1 MLSRA
6 SAPRCAD
13 TAIVY
18 PRDYH
23 PRNSCHTS
31 RRATRSPL
39 RGASAGACGQGH
51 EVTGTESCHGDGLF
65 SKDPFPA
72 NVRLIVRLSSRL
84 PAPRPI
90 LPQRY
95 QVWPPALPRQ
105 APWSSQRH
113 TFGASPRPLE
123 AVPSWGTGK
132 FLRTHM
138 TAIPGKVAR
147 FHAVCAAPARPCRM
161 SLPLRAIHSGSCST
175 VTWPAGWQRP
185 ASPRAFP
192 SLRRPAGKSFWKGGA
207 RGGRTFLEK
216 CFATRRIFSKNF
228 RLLQIF
234 RHPPAVFAA

>member
-1 MLSRA
+1 MIHRNCPRPLPYPVMGQFPLKIVFLKIYIIINKVEHLSADSRRPCPSIYNVRRTTEHMPGNKPALPSQCRRVQPCECNA
-6 SAPRCAD
+6 SPRHSHCL
-13 TAIVY
+13 

-23 PRNSCHTS
+23 PRSSWHTS
-31 RRATRSPL
+31 RRGTYPLAT
-39 RGASAGACGQGH
+39 GASAGPAGKGYH
-51 EVTGTESCHGDGLF
+51 EITGTESCHGDGLF

-72 NVRLIVRLSSRL
+72 NVCLIVRLSSRL

-147 FHAVCAAPARPCRM
+147 FHAVCAAPA
-161 SLPLRAIHSGSCST
+161 
-175 VTWPAGWQRP
+175 
-185 ASPRAFP
+185 
-192 SLRRPAGKSFWKGGA
+192 
-207 RGGRTFLEK
+207 
-216 CFATRRIFSKNF
+216 
-228 RLLQIF
+228 
-234 RHPPAVFAA
+234 PAVCLCP